1 MNSGPIDVR
10 NVETFCG
17 LTLDEIFAKA
27 KEEGIG
33 GGSGG
38 SELNPNPEL
47 PNKDSL
53 TVGNNITWA
62 DQQWIVS
69 HKTADECYLTLK
81 GLSGSSSWDN
91 LQDKCE
97 SFASKFTEEQKVC
110 LKSVIVGN
118 ISGKVF
124 VATKGQ
130 MEGGF
135 SYFNNDSRRKLNVIY
150 WTSTEYS
157 SSGAWIVG
165 TDGSIYSSRVQS
177 YPYGFRPSICID
189 LTLYNT

>member
-17 LTLDEIFAKA
+17 LTLDEVLAKA

-38 SELNPNPEL
+38 SELNPEL
-47 PNKDSL
+47 PDKDSL

-69 HKTADECYLTLK
+69 HKTTDECYLTLK

-97 SFASKFTEEQKVC
+97 SFASKFTEAQKEC
-110 LKSVIVGN
+110 LKSVTAGN
-118 ISGKVF
+118 TSGKVF
-124 VATKGQ
+124 VATKDQ
-130 MEGGF
+130 MDGGF
-135 SYFNNDSRRKLNVIY
+135 SYFNIDSRRRANDWY
-150 WTSTEYS
+150 WTSTKGNS
-157 SSGAWIVG
+157 VNAWYLSV
-165 TDGSIYSSRVQS
+165 TMDGRFYNGYDASDSV
-177 YPYGFRPSICID
+177 GFRPSVCVN
-189 LTLYNT
+189 LTLYSA